1 MPYMYSALMNPMQQ
15 QAQAARTAGYATK
28 VEAARTSAYTA
39 AKAAGKSDADAK
51 AAGDAAAE
59 QANLAAT
66 GGRRRSR
73 RSRKSTLKA
82 KTLRRMCKKKGL
94 KTTGRKATL
103 MKRLHLKGG
112 GSDQTT
118 TPSPTAA
125 KGDTHG
131 YPGGGYLGPLARA

>member
-1 MPYMYSALMNPMQQ
+1 MSYYNALMTPAQM
-15 QAQAARTAGYATK
+15 QAQAANSARYAAQ
-28 VEAARTSAYTA
+28 VERARTSAYTA
-39 AKAAGKSDADAK
+39 AKAAGKSEADAK

-59 QANLAAT
+59 QANLTAM
-66 GGRRRSR
+66 GGRRSR

-118 TPSPTAA
+118 TPSPTAVG
-125 KGDTHG
+125 GDTHG

>member
-1 MPYMYSALMNPMQQ
+1 M
-15 QAQAARTAGYATK
+15 
-28 VEAARTSAYTA
+28 
-39 AKAAGKSDADAK
+39 
-51 AAGDAAAE
+51 
-59 QANLAAT
+59 
-66 GGRRRSR
+66 GGRRRSRRSR

-118 TPSPTAA
+118 TPSPTAVG
-125 KGDTHG
+125 GDTHG

>member
-1 MPYMYSALMNPMQQ
+1 MFSLGSPADQALASANGARYA
-15 QAQAARTAGYATK
+15 AQ
-28 VEAARTSAYTA
+28 VERARTSAYDA
-39 AKAAGKSDADAK
+39 AKAAGKTEAEAV
-51 AAGDAAAE
+51 AAAE
-59 QANLAAT
+59 AAAAKANLAAM

>member
-1 MPYMYSALMNPMQQ
+1 MSLMGVSA
-15 QAQAARTAGYATK
+15 
-28 VEAARTSAYTA
+28 
-39 AKAAGKSDADAK
+39 
-51 AAGDAAAE
+51 
-59 QANLAAT
+59 
-66 GGRRRSR
+66 GGRR